1 MGAGVIHPI
10 QVRTFWSATS
20 MILMAVCGAA
30 FLAWL
35 FIALITAWR
44 ALP

>member
-10 QVRTFWSATS
+10 QSRTFWSASS
-20 MILMAVCGAA
+20 MIVVAICASL